1 MLIAG
6 FLGVLLAYDWTQSRF
21 YVGTDGQN
29 VIIYQGIQQSV
40 GPLSLSGVKEDTGI
54 PLDSLRDYDVEQLEQ
69 TISADS
75 YAGAVDIVER
85 LTDANG
91 AP

>member
-1 MLIAG
+1 MLIIG
-6 FLGVLLAYDWTQSRF
+6 FLGILFAYDWTQSRF
-21 YVGTDGQN
+21 YVGTDGN
-29 VIIYQGIQQSV
+29 TVIIYQGIQQSV
-40 GPLSLSGVKEDTGI
+40 GPFSLSEVKEDTGI
-54 PLDSLRDYDVEQLEQ
+54 PLSSLRAYDVEQLEQ

-75 YAGAVDIVER
+75 YDAAVDIVER